1 MTPAQRSVLAKGP
14 NFAVTPRQ
22 PPNLEY
28 ITAIEAACTKL
39 SQQDAEELRADVN
52 RVLRSSHPPKPN
64 LTKAQNIALREL
76 KRDRDRIVLTAD
88 KGVAMVV
95 MDKQDYIN
103 KANQLL
109 NQNTY
114 KVISKDPTTTIK
126 NKLINILRVIKTKTG
141 LGSYSYKAMYPTGCV
156 PPKFYGLPKIHK
168 PDTPLRPIV
177 SSCGSVT
184 YGVAKELAKI
194 LKPLVGKSP
203 HHINS
208 TQDFVEQAKH
218 FKLEAGECL
227 SSYDVSA
234 LFTSVPI
241 DPALKVI
248 KDLLVKDNTLKERTV
263 MDVEDIILLLEFCLK
278 HTYFSF
284 QGQFYEQVEGAAM
297 GSPVSP
303 IVANLYME
311 YLEQKALSTAP
322 NPPKFWGRY
331 VDDTFVIHKEAN
343 KQSFLQ
349 HINSVDPAIRFT
361 VEDNKEDG
369 SIPFLDTIVKPEAD
383 GSLSIT
389 VYRKPTHTDQYLQ
402 WDSHH
407 HLSAKFS
414 VIQTLSHRASTV
426 CSNPELLQKEKHHL
440 RKALT
445 KCNYPKWALDKV
457 EKRLN
462 RSTRQ
467 VNDGGNNS
475 AQPANHGVPS
485 KGHIVIPYTQG
496 LCESIKKIC
505 GRYGIQTHF
514 KGGKTIKNLLV
525 SPKDKDPMLN
535 QSGAIYRYQCSNL
548 GCDDEYIGETSRTF
562 GERYKEHL
570 KAPSAIHHH
579 STITGHTTNH
589 NNFQIIGREGHNLAR
604 NIKESIYIRVNN
616 PSLNNNIGKFN
627 LSHIWDRVLLNTK
640 GLTLK

>member
-1 MTPAQRSVLAKGP
+1 MV
-14 NFAVTPRQ
+14 
-22 PPNLEY
+22 
-28 ITAIEAACTKL
+28 IM
-39 SQQDAEELRADVN
+39 
-52 RVLRSSHPPKPN
+52 
-64 LTKAQNIALREL
+64 
-76 KRDRDRIVLTAD
+76 DR
-88 KGVAMVV
+88 
-95 MDKQDYIN
+95 QDYIN
-103 KANQLL
+103 KGNQLL

-114 KVISKDPTTTIK
+114 RSITRDPTTSIK
-126 NKLINILRVIKTKTG
+126 NKLINILKGVKNQTG
-141 LGSYSYKAMYPTGCV
+141 LDSNTYKSMYPTGCV

-184 YGVAKELAKI
+184 YGVTKELAKI

-203 HHINS
+203 HHITS
-208 TQDFVEQAKH
+208 TQDFMEQARQI
-218 FKLEAGECL
+218 KLEPGECL

-241 DPALKVI
+241 DPAFNII
-248 KDLLVKDNTLKERTV
+248 KDLLDKDTTLKERTV
-263 MDVEDIILLLEFCLK
+263 MEVGDIILLLEFCLK
-278 HTYFSF
+278 NTYFSF
-284 QGQFYEQVEGAAM
+284 QDQFYEQVEGAAM

-322 NPPKFWGRY
+322 TPPRFWCRY

-343 KQSFLQ
+343 KQGFLQ
-349 HINSVDPAIRFT
+349 HIKSVGPAIRFT

-369 SIPFLDTIVKPEAD
+369 FIPFLDTIVKPEVD
-383 GSLSIT
+383 GSPSIT

-414 VIQTLSHRASTV
+414 VIQTLPHRASTV
-426 CSNPELLQKEKHHL
+426 CSNAELLQQEKDHL

-445 KCNYPKWALDKV
+445 RCKYPKWALDKV

-462 RSTRQ
+462 RSSRQ
-467 VNDGGNNS
+467 VNDGGTNNAWS
-475 AQPANHGVPS
+475 ANHEVQN

-514 KGGKTIKNLLV
+514 KGGRTIKILLV
-525 SPKDKDPMLN
+525 SPKDKDPMVN
-535 QSGAIYRYQCSNL
+535 QSGAIYWYQC
-548 GCDDEYIGETSRTF
+548 GDVTCDDKYIGETSRTF

-570 KAPSAIHHH
+570 KPTSAIHHH
-579 STITGHTTNH
+579 NNQTGHTTNQS
-589 NNFQIIGREGHNLAR
+589 NFQIIRREGHN
-604 NIKESIYIRVNN
+604 
-616 PSLNNNIGKFN
+616 
-627 LSHIWDRVLLNTK
+627 
-640 GLTLK
+640 